1 MRHAGC
7 INHGERGLAAMTFR
21 FAGWALAV
29 ALTASPAAAA
39 GAIDIPEPGDPW
51 LFALGV
57 VGLLVGRH
65 ASRKKPPE

>member
-1 MRHAGC
+1 
-7 INHGERGLAAMTFR
+7 MTFR

-29 ALTASPAAAA
+29 ALAASPAAAA
-39 GAIDIPEPGDPW
+39 GGIDIPEPGDPW

-65 ASRKKPPE
+65 ASREKPPE

>member
-1 MRHAGC
+1 MRL
-7 INHGERGLAAMTFR
+7 RT
-21 FAGWALAV
+21 AGWALMATL
-29 ALTASPAAAA
+29 AASPAAAA
-39 GAIDIPEPGDPW
+39 GGIDLPEPGDPW

>member
-1 MRHAGC
+1 MTYRLA
-7 INHGERGLAAMTFR
+7 GLAI
-21 FAGWALAV
+21 GIALI
-29 ALTASPAAAA
+29 ASPAAAA
-39 GAIDIPEPGDPW
+39 DWIAIPEPGDPW